1 MRHAYLQNCVYCV
14 YCIYTEV
21 DRGTLMK

>member
-1 MRHAYLQNCVYCV
+1 MIMRHAYLQNCVYCV

-21 DRGTLMK
+21 